1 MKILIVNP
9 ILYTCESK
17 KVFKQDSIKDTMIF
31 GLCQE
36 FARQGHEVTL
46 YACEDYRPLKEDAK
60 DFTIVYGKPIF
71 PNFFPPNSFP
81 VFKGLKH
88 FLKNNYFDVII
99 CSEAF
104 SSATYTC
111 VKMFPKKTI
120 VWQELAAFQRKFHQ
134 LPAKYWY
141 NHIVKKKYKD
151 TLIVARSERAKTF
164 ISQFSTNVSD
174 IIIDHGVDTTLFHPL
189 PKEKQFIIVGQLIER
204 KQVNKSIQAFLDFCK
219 RFDSTYVL
227 KIAGSGDK
235 LAELQDQVNRSSFSK
250 NVVFLGKLDH
260 ENLAIEL
267 GKSIAMLVSTKKDDN
282 MVSIPESL
290 ACGTPIITNSIPF
303 SADYIQRDLFGIVKD
318 EWGWDTLRDFINC
331 QDLYISKCSNS
342 SFSFGLKYKVSQ
354 FENVFFIKDFN

>member
-9 ILYTCESK
+9 ILYTCENK

-46 YACEDYRPLKEDAK
+46 YACEDYRPLKEDRRN
-60 DFTIVYGKPIF
+60 FEIVYDRPLF
-71 PNFFPPNSFP
+71 PMLFHPNVLPFLQH
-81 VFKGLKH
+81 LKK
-88 FLKNNYFDVII
+88 FLKTHFFDTII

-104 SSATYTC
+104 SLTTYTC

-164 ISQFSTNVSD
+164 ISQFSNNVSD

-189 PKEKQFIIVGQLIER
+189 PKEKQFIIVSQLIER
-204 KQVNKSIQAFLDFCK
+204 KQVNKSIQAFLDFCDK
-219 RFDSTYVL
+219 FDSSYVL
-227 KIAGSGDK
+227 KVAGSGDK
-235 LAELQDQVNRSSFSK
+235 LIELQDQVNRSSFSK
-250 NVVFLGKLDH
+250 NVVFLGKIDH
-260 ENLAIEL
+260 EKLAIEL
-267 GKSIAMLVSTKKDDN
+267 GKSIAMLVSTKRDDN

-290 ACGTPIITNSIPF
+290 ACGTPIITNSTPF
-303 SADYIQRDLFGIVKD
+303 SADYIRRDQLGIVKD
-318 EWGWDTLRDFINC
+318 CWNWTDILYYLKNSRGFLNNC
-331 QDLYISKCSNS
+331 IKESCN
-342 SFSFGLKYKVSQ
+342 FGYTNKVEQ
-354 FENVFFIKDFN
+354 FMRTFEKLED